1 MRLIK
6 KIRSLILDSSRKI
19 NERVF
24 IVLVMVAMGML
35 FIALVGDVLYNNAVS
50 EIITIIF
57 LMILAPTVTAI
68 GIKYNK
74 IDAISKMVSIIL
86 MIVVPIIFF
95 SVGGAE
101 GPAILWF
108 IFYYIYIG
116 LVLTGLW
123 RVVNLVILTIL
134 VIVLFILQYYHPE
147 LVHEQKRWIF
157 YLDTS
162 LAVIEIG
169 FVCFIMTW
177 YQNSLFNLEN
187 KKAREETRK
196 VEEMSK
202 SQTRFFSSMSHEI
215 RTPINSILGLNEIIL
230 RQKDASDEIIKDAG
244 NIQGA
249 GRMLLA
255 LVNDILDFS
264 KIEAGKMDIVPGNY
278 SLSQM
283 ISEIVNM
290 IWLRAEQKGLEF
302 RVEIDPTIPAELF
315 GDEVRIKQILINLLN
330 NAIKYTAEG
339 SVTLHIEKEEIKDDM
354 ILLMYSVIDTG
365 LGIKQDVIPYLFDAF
380 ERFDEEKTTGIEGTG
395 LGLSIVKQLVELMDG
410 RVTVNSVYT
419 QGSTF
424 VVTLWQKI
432 TGYDPIGELS
442 IEGINTSDNNS
453 YEVGFTTK
461 DVSILIVDDNE
472 MNLEVEKKLL
482 SGTGIDVDIV
492 TGGEEALVRTLSVRY
507 DLILMDHLMPG
518 MDGIECMQLI
528 RKQSGGLNNHVPI
541 IVLTANAGSENRELY
556 VNSGFDGYLVKPIS
570 GHQLEEALFRH
581 IPETKI
587 VKNNSMS
594 TGFAHMNTI
603 GSYNRKIPVLVTTS
617 SSCDIPLSVIR
628 DHQIDIISYRV
639 NLDGRVYNDMMES
652 GPDELLRYLHRG
664 VSFSVESPSAE
675 ELESFFGKELKKAH
689 NIIYIAV
696 SSKLNNEYE
705 NAIKAAGT
713 YGNVTVFDSG
723 LMSSSVGLLVLVA
736 NRMSLQGKTPDKI
749 IEELSNIRDR
759 IKCSLVSNAVYFRM
773 GNSAFYRSLYSFIR
787 MLYIR
792 PFITMKEGR
801 YTVRRLSIGDDRKRC
816 QDRYIDYALPKRDDP
831 DSDIL
836 VVTHAG
842 LSEEDMDRIEK
853 RIRRRHD
860 FKNIFFIKGSAPFVL
875 SCGAG
880 SFGLTYFSGGETGL
894 NISSMLQRPDEPDDN
909 DEDNEIHDTEIN
921 TVDKREDV
929 SDKWYGTIPGIN
941 AENALRNSG
950 SEDTL
955 TDMFRVFY
963 ESIEAKSSELNT
975 YFDKEDWNNYTVK
988 VHALKSSARLVG
1000 ADDLADRAQK
1010 LEDAGKNGDNKY
1022 ITENHAEFMADYM
1035 EFKDLLK
1042 GHFEPE
1048 SNDEDKQIADPEVI
1062 KAAYEEIR
1070 EAAAEMDY
1078 DRIEGVFEEM
1088 KDYSM
1093 PESEKDK
1100 WDDIKEAALQFD
1112 YETLIEL
1119 LKD

>member
-6 KIRSLILDSSRKI
+6 NIRSLIFDSSRKI

-24 IVLVMVAMGML
+24 IVLAMVAMGML
-35 FIALVGDVLYNNAVS
+35 FIALVGDMLYNNAFS

-57 LMILAPTVTAI
+57 LMIIVPIVTMF
-68 GIKYNK
+68 GIKHNK
-74 IDAISKMVSIIL
+74 IDTISKIVSVVI

-95 SVGGAE
+95 SAGGAE
-101 GPAILWF
+101 GAAILWF
-108 IFYYIYIG
+108 IFYYMYIG
-116 LVLTGLW
+116 LVLTGMW
-123 RVVNLVILTIL
+123 RIVNLAALTIL
-134 VIVLFILQYYHPE
+134 VIVLFTLQYYHPE
-147 LVHEQKRWIF
+147 FVKEQTRWVF

-255 LVNDILDFS
+255 LINDILDFS
-264 KIEAGKMDIVPGNY
+264 RIEAGKMDIVPANY
-278 SLSQM
+278 SMAQM

-290 IWLRAEQKGLEF
+290 IWLRAEQKGLKF
-302 RVEIDPTIPAELF
+302 KVEVDPTIPTELF

-339 SVTLHIEKEEIKDDM
+339 SVTLHIEKEEIKDDR

-395 LGLSIVKQLVELMDG
+395 LGLSIVKQLVELMGG

-432 TGYDPIGELS
+432 TGYDPVGELN
-442 IEGINTSDNNS
+442 IEGINTSSTHS
-453 YEVGFTTK
+453 YEAGFMAK
-461 DVSILIVDDNE
+461 DASILIVDDNE

-482 SGTGIDVDIV
+482 EGTGIDVDTV
-492 TGGEEALVRTLSVRY
+492 KSGEEALMRTLTVRY
-507 DLILMDHLMPG
+507 DLILMDHLMPDI
-518 MDGIECMQLI
+518 DGIECMQLI
-528 RKQSGGLNNHVPI
+528 RKQAGGLNNHVPI
-541 IVLTANAGSENRELY
+541 LVLTANAGSENRELY

-570 GHQLEEALFRH
+570 GHQLEEALFLH
-581 IPETKI
+581 IPESKI
-587 VKNNSMS
+587 VKNNSMN

-603 GSYNRKIPVLVTTS
+603 GSYIRKLPVLVTTS
-617 SSCDIPLSVIR
+617 SACDLPLPVIR
-628 DHQIDIISYRV
+628 DQQIDIISYRV
-639 NLDGRVYNDMMES
+639 NLVGRIYNDLLES

-664 VSFSVESPSAE
+664 MSFTVEAPTAE
-675 ELESFFGKELKKAH
+675 ELENFFGKELKKAH

-705 NAIKAAGT
+705 NAQKAART

-736 NRMSLQGKTPDKI
+736 NRMSLQGKAPDKI
-749 IEELSNIRDR
+749 VEELSLIRDR
-759 IKCSLVSNAVYFRM
+759 IKCSLVSNAVYVKM
-773 GNSAFYRSLYSFIR
+773 ANSPFFRSLYSFIR

-792 PFITMKEGR
+792 PFLTIKEGR
-801 YTVRRLSIGDDRKRC
+801 YTVRRMSIGDDRKRC
-816 QDRYIDYALPKRDDP
+816 QEKYIDYALQKRDDP

-880 SFGLTYFSGGETGL
+880 SFGLTYFTGGETGL
-894 NISSMLQRPDEPDDN
+894 NISPMLRGLDEHDD
-909 DEDNEIHDTEIN
+909 IN
-921 TVDKREDV
+921 LDHENAAERKE
-929 SDKWYGTIPGIN
+929 SDKKEASVSKWYDTIPGIN
-941 AENALRNSG
+941 GENALRNSG

-955 TDMFRVFY
+955 NDMFRVFY
-963 ESIEAKSSELNT
+963 ESIDAKSSELND
-975 YFDKEDWNNYTVK
+975 YLSREDFNNYTVK

-1000 ADDLADRAQK
+1000 ADGLSDRAQK
-1010 LEDAGKNGDNKY
+1010 LEDAGKSGDVAF
-1022 ITENHAEFMADYM
+1022 IMDNHAQFMSDYLR
-1035 EFKDLLK
+1035 FKDLLK
-1042 GHFEPE
+1042 EHFEPDAE
-1048 SNDEDKQIADPEVI
+1048 TKEKQVADTEVI

-1093 PESEKDK
+1093 PEDEKDK
-1100 WDDIKEAALQFD
+1100 WNDIKDAALRFD
-1112 YETLIEL
+1112 YETIIGL

>member
-6 KIRSLILDSSRKI
+6 NIRSLIFDSSRKI

-24 IVLVMVAMGML
+24 IVLAMVGMGML
-35 FIALVGDVLYNNAVS
+35 FIALVGDMLYNNALS

-57 LMILAPTVTAI
+57 LMIIAPTVTVF
-68 GIKYNK
+68 GIKHNK
-74 IDAISKMVSIIL
+74 IDAISKIVSVVI

-95 SVGGAE
+95 SSGGAE
-101 GPAILWF
+101 GAAILWF

-116 LVLTGLW
+116 LVLTGMW
-123 RVVNLVILTIL
+123 RVVNLAILTIL
-134 VIVLFILQYYHPE
+134 VILLFTLQYYHPE
-147 LVHEQKRWIF
+147 LVREQTRWVF

-202 SQTRFFSSMSHEI
+202 SQTRFFSSLSHEI

-255 LVNDILDFS
+255 LINDVLDFS
-264 KIEAGKMDIVPGNY
+264 KIEAGKMDIVPTNY
-278 SLSQM
+278 SMAQM

-290 IWLRAEQKGLEF
+290 IWLRAEQKGLKF
-302 RVEIDPTIPAELF
+302 IVEVDPTIPAELF

-339 SVTLHIEKEEIKDDM
+339 SVTLHIEKEQVKDDGV
-354 ILLMYSVIDTG
+354 LLMYSVIDTG
-365 LGIKQDVIPYLFDAF
+365 LGIKQDAIPYLFDAF
-380 ERFDEEKTTGIEGTG
+380 ERFDEENTTGIEGTG

-442 IEGINTSDNNS
+442 IEGINTSAAHS
-453 YEVGFTTK
+453 YEAGFTTK
-461 DVSILIVDDNE
+461 NVSILIVDDND

-482 SGTGIDVDIV
+482 SGTGINVDTV
-492 TGGEEALVRTLSVRY
+492 TGGEEALIRTLTVRY
-507 DLILMDHLMPG
+507 DLILMDHLMPDI
-518 MDGIECMQLI
+518 DGIECMQLI
-528 RKQSGGLNNHVPI
+528 RKQPGGLNNHVPI

-570 GHQLEEALFRH
+570 GQQLEEAIFRH
-581 IPETKI
+581 IPESKI
-587 VKNNSMS
+587 VKNNSMN
-594 TGFAHMNTI
+594 TGFAHMNTV
-603 GSYNRKIPVLVTTS
+603 GSYNRKIPILVTTS

-628 DHQIDIISYRV
+628 AHQIDIISYKV
-639 NLDGRVYNDMMES
+639 NLDGRVYNDLMEA
-652 GPDELLRYLHRG
+652 GPDELLRYLHG
-664 VSFSVESPSAE
+664 GMSFSVEAPSVE
-675 ELESFFGKELKKAH
+675 ELEDFFGKELKKAH

-705 NAIKAAGT
+705 NAMKAAGT

-723 LMSSSVGLLVLVA
+723 LMSSSVGLLVLAA
-736 NRMSLQGKTPDKI
+736 NRMSLQGKTSDKI
-749 IEELSNIRDR
+749 IEELGVIRNR
-759 IKCSLVSNAVYFRM
+759 IKCSLVPNAVYIRL
-773 GNSAFYRSLYSFIR
+773 GNNPFYRSLYSFIR

-792 PFITMKEGR
+792 PFIMMKEGR
-801 YTVRRLSIGDDRKRC
+801 YTVSRLSVGDDRKRC
-816 QDRYIDYALPKRDDP
+816 QDRYIDYALQERDDP

-875 SCGAG
+875 SCGSG
-880 SFGLTYFSGGETGL
+880 SFGLTYFTGGDKGL

-909 DEDNEIHDTEIN
+909 NGDHEVKAAGMKEA
-921 TVDKREDV
+921 DKR
-929 SDKWYGTIPGIN
+929 SDEPSAWYFTIPGIN
-941 AENALRNSG
+941 GENALKNSG

-963 ESIEAKSSELNT
+963 ESIDAKSGELNS
-975 YFDKEDWNNYTVK
+975 YYNLGDWNNYTIK
-988 VHALKSSARLVG
+988 IHALKSSARLVG
-1000 ADDLADRAQK
+1000 ADELADRAQK
-1010 LEDAGKNGDNKY
+1010 LEDAGKSGDDKY
-1022 ITENHAEFMADYM
+1022 IMENHAGFMDDYM
-1035 EFKDLLK
+1035 VFKDLLK
-1042 GHFEPE
+1042 GHFEPDGKE
-1048 SNDEDKQIADPEVI
+1048 EKQVADPEVV
-1062 KAAYEEIR
+1062 KAAYEEIM

-1093 PESEKDK
+1093 PASEEDK
-1100 WDDIKEAALQFD
+1100 WNDVKEAALKFD
-1112 YETLIEL
+1112 YESIIGL